1 MDTFVWHLADI
12 VGAGIEVNTIR
23 GLGYEKFDIKD
34 IYWWANQKLQ
44 LLPTITYTFLLK
56 AVIRC

>member
-1 MDTFVWHLADI
+1 MDTFVWHLADT
-12 VGAGIEVNTIR
+12 VGAGTEVDTICD
-23 GLGYEKFDIKD
+23 LGYEKLDIKD

-44 LLPTITYTFLLK
+44 LLSTITYTFLLK